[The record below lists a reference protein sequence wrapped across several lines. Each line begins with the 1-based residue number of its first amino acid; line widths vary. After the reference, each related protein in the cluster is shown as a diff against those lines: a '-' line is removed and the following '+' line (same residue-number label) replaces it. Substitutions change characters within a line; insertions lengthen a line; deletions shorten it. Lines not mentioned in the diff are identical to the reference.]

1 MKETLQKIDELTNAG
16 DLASGFQYHELLNKQ
31 SKKAETITR
40 VAASSKD
47 ANTILT
53 NTIEYRM
60 KAAGDIAEYEQA
72 QVLKN
77 TLEVTYCFKSNIQSY
92 IKQRDSVLQCTS
104 SIPSQTIVSY
114 SEALTTAL
122 QLSNYLT
129 DCSICL
135 TSSSFFFFYEQSFC
149 IF

>member
-31 SKKAETITR
+31 SKKAESITR
-40 VAASSKD
+40 TTASSND

-53 NTIEYRM
+53 NTLECRM

-77 TLEVTYCFKSNIQSY
+77 TLEVFHSLQYNI
-92 IKQRDSVLQCTS
+92 
-104 SIPSQTIVSY
+104 
-114 SEALTTAL
+114 
-122 QLSNYLT
+122 
-129 DCSICL
+129 
-135 TSSSFFFFYEQSFC
+135 
-149 IF
+149 